1 MNTIENAAKEA
12 LFDNQLSKYPQYQF
26 DYDAIRLSEPLITND
41 LLSISDSLGT
51 SWSGLEYAVKTASS
65 VDSKLERMNSKN
77 QDVDIDISKV
87 GDAIRYTQICKHDD
101 IASVARDTIEKLQ
114 EKGYFLKN
122 INNYYSRPY
131 PNTGYKGLHL
141 NFISPSGQ
149 PFELQV
155 HSNESFQAKQEGHE
169 LYEKM
174 RAISTPITEKQALA
188 PRINQIHSAVPN
200 PPDINEIKHFDAK
213 KKDIERFMETTKP
226 VGLYYSDGHD
236 QGEQGCV
243 YRIRDNE
250 GNNLI
255 LGFEMRQKDGS
266 MLVGKHMS
274 GDDKAY
280 LFSYTADKVLSN
292 ISSVEPELIKSIKTN
307 DIERINNVMK
317 YSNNVWVASY
327 NGELPN
333 DEINRIAEQIVF
345 DKTASFKTIVDNIQQ
360 KDEFVTSVALR
371 RDTGYLTDILTKE
384 VMNAIRTPDKEN
396 VKNDAVKTSNKTS
409 HDMGEDR

>member
-1 MNTIENAAKEA
+1 MSAVENVAKEA
-12 LFDNQLSKYPQYQF
+12 LFDNQLSKYPQFQF
-26 DYDAIRLSEPLITND
+26 DYNAIRLSEPLITND

-65 VDSKLERMNSKN
+65 VDDKLERESNRNKDE
-77 QDVDIDISKV
+77 DVNISNNVK
-87 GDAIRYTQICKHDD
+87 DTIRYTQICKHDD
-101 IASVARDTIEKLQ
+101 IAGVAKDTIEKLQ

-122 INNYYSRPY
+122 INNYYSRPF

-149 PFELQV
+149 AFELQV

-226 VGLYYSDGHD
+226 VSLYYSDER
-236 QGEQGCV
+236 EQGCV
-243 YRIRDNE
+243 YRIKDNE
-250 GNNLI
+250 GNDLI
-255 LGFEMRQKDGS
+255 SGFEMRQKDGS
-266 MLVGKHMS
+266 ILVGKHIN

-292 ISSVEPELIKSIKTN
+292 ISNVEPELINSIKSN
-307 DIERINNVMK
+307 DIDSINNVMK
-317 YSNNVWVASY
+317 YSNNVWIASY
-327 NGELPN
+327 NGNLPDN
-333 DEINRIAEQIVF
+333 KINKIAEQIVF
-345 DKTASFKTIVDNIQQ
+345 DKTSSFKTIVDNIQQ
-360 KDEFVTSVALR
+360 EDEFVTSVALK
-371 RDTGYLTDILTKE
+371 RDNDYLTGILTKE
-384 VMNAIRTPDKEN
+384 IMNTINTPDKE
-396 VKNDAVKTSNKTS
+396 VIKNDAVKTSDKTFR
-409 HDMGEDR
+409 DMGEDR